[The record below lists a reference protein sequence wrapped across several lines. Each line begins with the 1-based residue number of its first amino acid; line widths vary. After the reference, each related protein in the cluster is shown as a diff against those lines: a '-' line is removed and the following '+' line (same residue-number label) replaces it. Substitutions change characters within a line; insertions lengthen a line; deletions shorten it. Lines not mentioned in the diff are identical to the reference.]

1 MSNGS
6 GTVIGESNING
17 PFNNKYKMKDKE
29 EESYGGM
36 VISQS
41 PSCQDMVNK
50 TGGIQHQSFS
60 LAKNKSPLPFFAA
73 QNVFGSSKY
82 SIR

>member
-50 TGGIQHQSFS
+50 TGGI
-60 LAKNKSPLPFFAA
+60 
-73 QNVFGSSKY
+73 
-82 SIR
+82 